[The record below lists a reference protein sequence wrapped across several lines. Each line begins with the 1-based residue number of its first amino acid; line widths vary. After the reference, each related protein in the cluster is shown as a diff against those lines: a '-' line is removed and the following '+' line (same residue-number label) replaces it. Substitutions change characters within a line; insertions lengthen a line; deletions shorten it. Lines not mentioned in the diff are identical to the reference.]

1 MFSDAL
7 WEVLNYEAV
16 AILLFEYIFGLRV
29 SAEYEDSKG
38 NIR

>member
-1 MFSDAL
+1 VFGDAL
-7 WEVLNYEAV
+7 WEISNYEAV
-16 AILLFEYIFGLRV
+16 AILIFEYIFRLRV